1 MQFILDLKKSRY
13 SCTIQIKFNVPG
25 DYENASAES
34 NTEINKIFKN
44 HDYNVTSQSYVKG
57 STGIVIGVV
66 NYAANGVSDEE
77 IADQFLKDKP
87 TTING
92 VNGSRYTADGGYIFS
107 YQKDGRLIVIS
118 TNNEQTV
125 SQFVIV

>member
-1 MQFILDLKKSRY
+1 M
-13 SCTIQIKFNVPG
+13 
-25 DYENASAES
+25 
-34 NTEINKIFKN
+34 
-44 HDYNVTSQSYVKG
+44 KG